1 MHSVSIVF
9 RKRGN
14 GFRRRRSPCP
24 VVLAQHLNRLRLPGY
39 PYGTSSIF
47 AHAFHRSCFQAL
59 EIKQAAFGM
68 NVRGRSQREKVPG
81 GGASGY

>member
-47 AHAFHRSCFQAL
+47 AHASTARASRL
-59 EIKQAAFGM
+59 L
-68 NVRGRSQREKVPG
+68 RLSRQRLG
-81 GGASGY
+81 

>member
-24 VVLAQHLNRLRLPGY
+24 VVLAQHLNWLWSLPGY
-39 PYGTSSIF
+39 PYGTSSIY
-47 AHAFHRSCFQAL
+47 ARAFHCFELASNSGFPVRRERSAP
-59 EIKQAAFGM
+59 
-68 NVRGRSQREKVPG
+68 RT
-81 GGASGY
+81 GADVAN